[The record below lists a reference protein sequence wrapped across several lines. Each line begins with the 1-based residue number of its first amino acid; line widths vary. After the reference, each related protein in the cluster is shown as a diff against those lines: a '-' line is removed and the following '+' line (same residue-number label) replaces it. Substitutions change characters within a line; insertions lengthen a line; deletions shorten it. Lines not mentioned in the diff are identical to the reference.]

1 MQKVLILGAG
11 RSSSSLISYLLDQAK
26 SHSWEVSIG
35 DISLEAAQQ
44 RVAGRNSGSAM
55 HFDIKNETQSRE
67 AIANA
72 DVVVSLLPADFHAEV
87 ARHCLR
93 KKKHLVTASYVSPQM
108 ELLHAD
114 AKSSGVTF
122 LNECGLDPGI
132 DHMSAMMIID
142 RIRSLGG
149 TLISFESFAGGL
161 IAPDTDPENPWRYK
175 FSWSPRN
182 VVMAGQSVARF
193 REQGHRKFIPYQQLF
208 KRTTSVIVPGYG
220 SFVGYA
226 NRDSLKYL
234 DVYGLNG
241 IKTIIRGTLRYKG
254 FCDAW
259 NVLVQL
265 GCCDDT
271 YVLSDIHQM
280 THREYVNLFMPY
292 SDTNYLESKLALR
305 FGLAE
310 DGEEMKR
317 IAWSGFF
324 ENENIG
330 LDQGSPAQIT
340 EYILNKKWKLSP
352 HDRDMIVMWHRFIY
366 EVDGRKKEIQAS
378 LVVKGDDSI
387 NTAMAKTVGL
397 PMGIAAKLLLD
408 DQISEHGV
416 ILPVFKDIYEPILS
430 ELKQMGVVMHEQER
444 EV

>member
-1 MQKVLILGAG
+1 
-11 RSSSSLISYLLDQAK
+11 
-26 SHSWEVSIG
+26 
-35 DISLEAAQQ
+35 
-44 RVAGRNSGSAM
+44 
-55 HFDIKNETQSRE
+55 
-67 AIANA
+67 
-72 DVVVSLLPADFHAEV
+72 
-87 ARHCLR
+87 
-93 KKKHLVTASYVSPQM
+93 
-108 ELLHAD
+108 
-114 AKSSGVTF
+114 
-122 LNECGLDPGI
+122 
-132 DHMSAMMIID
+132 
-142 RIRSLGG
+142 
-149 TLISFESFAGGL
+149 
-161 IAPDTDPENPWRYK
+161 
-175 FSWSPRN
+175 
-182 VVMAGQSVARF
+182 
-193 REQGHRKFIPYQQLF
+193 
-208 KRTTSVIVPGYG
+208 
-220 SFVGYA
+220 
-226 NRDSLKYL
+226 
-234 DVYGLNG
+234 
-241 IKTIIRGTLRYKG
+241 
-254 FCDAW
+254 
-259 NVLVQL
+259 
-265 GCCDDT
+265 
-271 YVLSDIHQM
+271 M

-317 IAWSGFF
+317 IAWSGFI
-324 ENENIG
+324 ENEKNA
-330 LDQGSPAQIT
+330 LDPGTPAQIT